1 MKNEDMIS
9 NNNNDNNNSSK
20 IEEYI
25 KESLSMQSNYE
36 LIFNAIKQQKENE
49 AKIRMVKEIE
59 KINELKRNNKY
70 FDNSISSDL
79 YNKVTEAVNEIT
91 DNLIENDN
99 DNYTNTKKDNINNSN
114 KTKGMQLKK
123 KIMVDNIME
132 MRENTIKLRIF
143 FKYYLY

>member
-59 KINELKRNNKY
+59 KINELKRNNRY